1 MTTIAAMSDAERLA
15 TYVQTWWQAIGDF
28 TALLETLPEKAWA
41 LPTDLAGWDVK
52 AVAAHVAHLESLLAG
67 GPDETADI
75 GEPPHVTGPMGQFT
89 EIGVVTR
96 RGRSPASII
105 EEIGTVTTARHESL
119 LADPPTD
126 PAAPAPGLFGLI
138 GWNQK
143 TLLRNRPLDVWMHE
157 QDVRRAAGL
166 PGGLDSAPAQHT
178 ADYLSEAFGFVVGK
192 KVAPPAGTT
201 AVLAVEGSP
210 VVAVEIDESGRGQ
223 RLTDVPAAPNV
234 RLAMDRESFIV
245 LAGGRR
251 PAEPGAVTI
260 EGDVALGE
268 SIVAQLG
275 TTP

>member
-1 MTTIAAMSDAERLA
+1 MSDAERLA
-15 TYVQTWWQAIGDF
+15 TYVETWWQAIGDF
-28 TALLETLPEKAWA
+28 TALLDSLPEEAWA
-41 LPTDLAGWDVK
+41 APTDLAGWDVK
-52 AVAAHVAHLESLLAG
+52 AVASHTAHLESLVSG

-96 RGRSPASII
+96 RDRSPASIV
-105 EEIGTVTTARHESL
+105 EEIRERTAARHESL

-126 PAAPAPGLFGLI
+126 PSAPAPGIFGMI
-138 GWNQK
+138 GWTQH

-157 QDVRRAAGL
+157 QDVRRAVGR
-166 PGGLDSAPAQHT
+166 PGGMDSAAAQHT

-210 VVAVEIDESGRGQ
+210 VIAVEVDEAGRGQ
-223 RLTDVPAAPNV
+223 RLAEVPAQPDV
-234 RLAMDRESFIV
+234 LLAMDRESFIV

-251 PAEPGAVTI
+251 AVEPDKVTI
-260 EGDVALGE
+260 EGDAELGA
-268 SIVAQLG
+268 SIVAHLG